1 MILAETQRE
10 RAVTP
15 EQFEREVVD
24 LLPRLLATARRLT
37 RNQAAAEDLVAEA
50 VSRAWQRIDSLR
62 DAGNFAGWLY
72 RILTNTYISERRRR
86 TAEVDLEA
94 LDSDADAS
102 EFSLF
107 ERLHQPF
114 LLWWSNPEQAFL

>member
-1 MILAETQRE
+1 MIRRGRRNRALPGNASPTPEGGGPRTEGSVVTETRRE

-86 TAEVDLEA
+86 TA
-94 LDSDADAS
+94 
-102 EFSLF
+102 
-107 ERLHQPF
+107 
-114 LLWWSNPEQAFL
+114 